1 MRKAILTIF
10 ALTLGLYASESTAQ
24 IFKLDFSPASGLDP
38 TVQALINTELQKI
51 EDDING
57 DLPGASTPDRL
68 MEGMANS
75 SVMAG
80 KGIGTDYAS
89 GMQVF
94 IIGAG
99 VGAGADLT
107 KSKDPK
113 SDISGAGVQPGVMI
127 GTNLSWMDT
136 EKILGLQTNKLNV
149 FANFMSYNLDKTSGD
164 TDVNA
169 KLQSMGV
176 HVSYDWIT
184 GNGSKLFGW
193 SGIRITTG
201 YERNK
206 TKLTFNSKID
216 KALDTTSGGVTY
228 HSDISARPDAIIDVA
243 TSTIPLNIS
252 TSVQF
257 LYLFSLY
264 GGVGADYNM
273 GKATGKGNLNSTPSN
288 VSCTGGPNPA
298 CPAGGSAGTINTS
311 ANIDGT
317 GKVNPFLYRA
327 FAGFQ
332 LNLPFIR
339 VFVQGDK
346 SLGDNLVGATAGVRI
361 VY

>member
-1 MRKAILTIF
+1 MRKVLLTIF
-10 ALTLGLYASESTAQ
+10 TLSMGLYASESSAQ
-24 IFKLDFSPASGLDP
+24 IFKLSFTPDP
-38 TVQALINTELQKI
+38 TLNAAVVGVINTELQKI
-51 EDDING
+51 EDDINK

-89 GMQVF
+89 GMQVLV
-94 IIGAG
+94 IGAG

-113 SDISGAGVQPGVMI
+113 SDISGAGVAPGIMI
-127 GTNLSWMDT
+127 GTNLSWMDS
-136 EKILGLQTNKLNV
+136 EKILGLETNRLSV
-149 FANFMSYNLDKTSGD
+149 FANFMNYNLDKVSGD
-164 TDVNA
+164 TDVKA
-169 KLQSMGV
+169 KMQAMGF
-176 HVSYDWIT
+176 HVSYDWVK

-201 YERNK
+201 YERNS
-206 TKLTFNSKID
+206 TKLLFNSKID
-216 KALDTTSGGVTY
+216 KTLNATSGGTTY
-228 HSDISARPDAIIDVA
+228 NSNISARPDAVIDVA

-252 TSVQF
+252 SSIQF
-257 LYLFSLY
+257 LYLLSLY

-273 GKATGKGNLNSTPSN
+273 GKATGKGNLNSTPAAVN
-288 VSCTGGPNPA
+288 CNPNG
-298 CPAGGSAGTINTS
+298 AGTCNAGSAGTINTS
-311 ANIDGT
+311 ANIDGS

-327 FAGFQ
+327 FAGVQF
-332 LNLPFIR
+332 NLPFLRI
-339 VFVQGDK
+339 FVQGDK
-346 SLGDNLVGATAGVRI
+346 SLGDNLVGATVGVRL